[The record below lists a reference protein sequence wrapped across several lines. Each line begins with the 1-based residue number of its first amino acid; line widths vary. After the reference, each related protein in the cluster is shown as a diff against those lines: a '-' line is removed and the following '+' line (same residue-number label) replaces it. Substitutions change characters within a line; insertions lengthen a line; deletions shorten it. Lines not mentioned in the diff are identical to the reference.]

1 MIKLNKARGAHIM
14 APGMQLW
21 LGPSLDRERCVR
33 LPQAV
38 NVLDGVGR
46 QAAPVVVDEDP
57 SAISAFQWARAPWK
71 SSLTLPMSSASFMAS
86 GA

>member
-46 QAAPVVVDEDP
+46 RPRP
-57 SAISAFQWARAPWK
+57 SLWTKTHSAISAFQWARAPWK
-71 SSLTLPMSSASFMAS
+71 SALTLPMGSASFMAS